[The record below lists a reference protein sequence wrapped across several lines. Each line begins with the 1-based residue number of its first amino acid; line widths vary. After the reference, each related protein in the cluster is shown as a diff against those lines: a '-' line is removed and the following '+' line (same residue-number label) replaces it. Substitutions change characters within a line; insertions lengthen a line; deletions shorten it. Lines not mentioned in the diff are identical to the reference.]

1 MPEKTSVFI
10 TNSDIKQRSFMKND
24 LAWAFL
30 TKTPIN
36 PGHTLVSPRRVV
48 SSMYELTKD
57 ELLAIFDLAKQARL
71 RLQEVLGA
79 EGFNYA

>member
-10 TNSDIKQRSFMKND
+10 TNSDIKQRSFMEND

-36 PGHTLVSPRRVV
+36 PGHTLVSPRRIV